1 MVALSFVAVNTVTV
15 LVVASHLWWARSSG
29 YQKYADIVSLMKER
43 RDLSTRRAQLMA
55 EKASFKLFNII
66 CKIYLQFS
74 LLLNTFSALV
84 MTNSCGAGEEL
95 HLLLTIA
102 HYAAGVAV
110 AMDLVPLTPKNCDQ
124 IALWAHCLLL
134 ISLWCPSSDV
144 DFLMMGGG
152 RSLLRAL
159 TSLLFVGNLRKA
171 LAANLVLSLGSIWS
185 LTKAAQALQGGTW
198 SCHVLSAAFSEIS
211 CAVQLMFLVLVVR
224 RLVDEWLELKLEN
237 LDISGKSHARR
248 NLLSVLVDADI
259 TLDSN
264 LRICAPSNK
273 AQHLLA
279 PDLQT
284 SLEGLKFHHLV
295 AEADRSKLREF
306 LNRAGYAAASSET
319 ADLRSESSTSMQGG
333 GGNPASSMSIQMGE
347 TGRLL
352 QIFHASIPVAEGE
365 EMKKQ
370 PRHLV
375 GIQEQFS
382 AQEFSE
388 TTESNNLYMDPTT
401 DAEQVYLSTQNL
413 AAQQQ
418 SFEGRQRRP
427 PSTGSR
433 GSRDSRGSASSASSL
448 RSSVA
453 GLPEISSISFIF
465 NGYSEGLSIVE
476 ATLRF
481 DTFRGEK
488 SSEPARLPE
497 MRHWIR
503 SRHWDQF
510 RNWVQMETQ
519 RCCAGHAD
527 EVKSFEGPLEFYYPG
542 QPDMTLVAGSVNVMG
557 IQNDWSD
564 NEDDEEEDEE
574 PEESKPR
581 HPIKI
586 LKRSLTQDSAQESQ
600 PKVCEAPS
608 GGSTDSMG
616 VNASSAATE
625 EEEEEALEEAVEEAV
640 EEVPFQHP
648 LLDQEAEAEVD
659 ALLVEV
665 ECKAFSQYR
674 RLNSKPRKSKRYGHL
689 CRNRPLEPSLDAIPE
704 RP

>member
-1 MVALSFVAVNTVTV
+1 MVTLSLVAVNTVAV
-15 LVVASHLWWARSSG
+15 LVVATHLWWARSSG
-29 YQKYADIVSLMKER
+29 YQKYADIVSLMTER

-74 LLLNTFSALV
+74 LLLNAVSALV
-84 MTNSCGAGEEL
+84 MTNSCGAQEL
-95 HLLLTIA
+95 HLLLAIA
-102 HYAAGVAV
+102 LYAAGV
-110 AMDLVPLTPKNCDQ
+110 AMDLVPLTPKTCDQ
-124 IALWAHCLLL
+124 IALWAHLLLL
-134 ISLWCPSSDV
+134 ISMACPSSDM
-144 DFLMMGGG
+144 DFLMMGGT

-159 TSLLFVGNLRKA
+159 TSLLFIGNLRKA

-198 SCHVLSAAFSEIS
+198 SCHILSAAVSEIS
-211 CAVQLMFLVLVVR
+211 CTVQLMFLVLVVR

-237 LDISGKSHARR
+237 LDITGKSHARR

-306 LNRAGYAAASSET
+306 LNRAGYAAAIET

-333 GGNPASSMSIQMGE
+333 GSPASSMSIQMGE

-542 QPDMTLVAGSVNVMG
+542 QPDMTLVSGSVNVMG
-557 IQNDWSD
+557 IQNDWDSD
-564 NEDDEEEDEE
+564 NEDDEEEEAMEE
-574 PEESKPR
+574 LKPR

-586 LKRSLTQDSAQESQ
+586 LKRSLTQDSGSQ

-616 VNASSAATE
+616 VNASAGTE
-625 EEEEEALEEAVEEAV
+625 EEEEEAVEEPL

>member
-15 LVVASHLWWARSSG
+15 LVVASHLWWASSSG
-29 YQKYADIVSLMKER
+29 YQKYADIVSLMKHR

-55 EKASFKLFNII
+55 EKASFKRFNVI
-66 CKIYLQFS
+66 CKIYVQFS

-84 MTNSCGAGEEL
+84 MTNACGAHEL

-102 HYAAGVAV
+102 LYAGCVAV

-124 IALWAHCLLL
+124 IALWAHCLLV
-134 ISLWCPSSDV
+134 ISLWCPSGDV
-144 DFLMMGGG
+144 EFLMMGGG

-159 TSLLFVGNLRKA
+159 TSILFVGNLRKA

-185 LTKAAQALQGGTW
+185 LTKAAQALQGDSW
-198 SCHVLSAAFSEIS
+198 SCHVLSATLSEIS
-211 CAVQLMFLVLVVR
+211 CMVQVMFLVLVVR

-237 LDISGKSHARR
+237 LDIAGKSHARR

-306 LNRAGYAAASSET
+306 LNRAGYAAPSSET

-333 GGNPASSMSIQMGE
+333 GSPASSMSIQMGE

-388 TTESNNLYMDPTT
+388 TAESNNLYMDPTT

-519 RCCAGHAD
+519 RCCAGHVD

-557 IQNDWSD
+557 IQNDWDSD
-564 NEDDEEEDEE
+564 NEDDEEQEDEE
-574 PEESKPR
+574 TIEDVKPR

-586 LKRSLTQDSAQESQ
+586 LKRSLTQESAQESQ

-616 VNASSAATE
+616 VNASPAATE
-625 EEEEEALEEAVEEAV
+625 EEEEEEA

-648 LLDQEAEAEVD
+648 LMDQEAEAEVD